1 MDPIGF
7 LLCPSK
13 SYHARTECPTK
24 TQSLFI
30 ALAQH
35 HNLICTSISRN
46 VKKVS
51 SGSGSHKIRSAE
63 FVPSD
68 EDASSEDKVPS
79 DDEEDG
85 SDDNQGN
92 QV

>member
-1 MDPIGF
+1 M
-7 LLCPSK
+7 
-13 SYHARTECPTK
+13 
-24 TQSLFI
+24 
-30 ALAQH
+30 
-35 HNLICTSISRN
+35 
-46 VKKVS
+46 KKVS

-79 DDEEDG
+79 DDEKDG